1 MPIIGT
7 AGHVDHGKSTLVQ
20 AITGRDP
27 DRWTE
32 EKERGLT
39 IDLGFAWTELDGVD
53 VGFVDVPG
61 HERFIKNML
70 AGVGA
75 IDCALLVIAADSGWM
90 PQTEEHAAVLDLLD
104 TGVGVI
110 ALTRIDLVD
119 EDTVELAA
127 LEIMDEIEGTSLQG
141 WPVVPVSAITGEG
154 MESLVEHLA
163 SAVGQVEQHGGGP
176 LRMWVDRSFTISGA
190 GVVVTG
196 TIARGEVTTGD
207 DVEILP
213 SGQSDRVRGIHH
225 HDRGVDHSVAGSRT
239 AINLQGAKLA
249 AVSRGNLICT
259 PGSIDVSTRILARLE
274 PARRFE
280 EIPPR
285 GAFHFHIGTAHSPA
299 TIRRLHDADTY
310 VITLD
315 AALPVAM
322 GDRFILRDS
331 GRQAVVG
338 GGRVLDPMPQSRL
351 TPVDVKTLKS
361 AVDGSATEMADALL
375 TVRRIARVVDL
386 IKATGGGSP
395 STGLRAA
402 GTVISETA
410 ANAMVDRSISIVSEY
425 HDGHPLRPGIPRPE
439 LATRIGVESDV
450 IAAVVNHSVAL
461 GQSDGAVHLAGFAN
475 TLTPTQESEWSAVR
489 SKLEDSFDVPRMNA
503 IVLSDEVVHALIRRG
518 DLVQVA
524 PDLVFTKTQVDE
536 IHRRITDLPDGFTV
550 GQFKDSF
557 GMTRRQAVPTL
568 EWLDKSGWTRR
579 SGDVR
584 TVRNQ
589 RQ

>member
-27 DRWTE
+27 DRWAE

-39 IDLGFAWTELDGVD
+39 IDLGFAWADLDGID

-104 TGVGVI
+104 TKVGVI

-127 LEIMDEIEGTSLQG
+127 LEIMDETEGTSLQG
-141 WPVVPVSAITGEG
+141 WPVVPVSAITGQG

-163 SAVGQVEQHGGGP
+163 SAVGRVEKHAGGP
-176 LRMWVDRSFTISGA
+176 LRMWVDRSFTVSGA

-196 TIARGEVTTGD
+196 TITRGEVTTGD

-213 SGQSDRVRGIHH
+213 SGHSDRVRGIHH
-225 HDRGVDHSVAGSRT
+225 HDRRVDLSVAGSRT
-239 AINLQGAKLA
+239 AINLQSAKLA
-249 AVSRGNLICT
+249 AVSRGNLICA
-259 PGSIDVSTRILARLE
+259 PGSIAVSARILATLE
-274 PARRFE
+274 AARRFE

-299 TIRRLHDADTY
+299 TIRRLQDAGTY

-338 GGRVLDPMPQSRL
+338 GGRILDPRPTSRPA
-351 TPVDVKTLKS
+351 PVDIEILRS

-375 TVRRIARVVDL
+375 AVRRITSVADL

-395 STGLRAA
+395 STGLHAG
-402 GTVISETA
+402 GTVISEDA
-410 ANAMVDRSISIVSEY
+410 ATVMVERSISIVSEY
-425 HDGHPLRPGIPRPE
+425 HERHSLRPGIPKPE
-439 LATRIGVESDV
+439 LATRIGVEPDIV
-450 IAAVVNHSVAL
+450 AVVVDHSTAL
-461 GQSDGAVHLAGFAN
+461 GQSDGAVHLAGFTN

-489 SKLEDSFDVPRMNA
+489 SELEDSFDVPRMNA
-503 IVLSDEVVHALIRRG
+503 IDLSDEVIHALLRRG
-518 DLVQVA
+518 DLVQIA

-536 IHRRITDLPDGFTV
+536 IHTQIDDLPDGFTV
-550 GQFKDSF
+550 GQFKDVF

-568 EWLDKSGWTRR
+568 EWLDRSGWTRR

-584 TVRNQ
+584 TLRN
-589 RQ
+589 RR